1 VIDLHTHILPG
12 LDDGARTVEDA
23 FEMARR
29 CVREGVTAVAAT
41 PHVRDDY
48 PTSADVMLR
57 TVRALQRALDQH
69 NVPLVVLPG
78 AEVAVDWISRL
89 HETELRRLTLAGGG
103 RYLLVETPYRGWP
116 VDLLEHVL
124 RLRVAGFTPVLA
136 HPERNPVVQATPSV
150 LAPLVQ
156 GGTLVQVTAASLDGR
171 LGDPSRDTAQRLV
184 SAGLAHIVASDAH
197 RPRVR
202 AAGLLAAVDAIRDE
216 ALARWLVSD
225 VPHALVQD
233 RPLPPRPR
241 SR

>member
-1 VIDLHTHILPG
+1 
-12 LDDGARTVEDA
+12 
-23 FEMARR
+23 MARR
-29 CVREGVTAVAAT
+29 CVGEGVTAVAAT

-57 TVRALQRALDQH
+57 TVAALQRVLDEQ

-78 AEVAVDWISRL
+78 AEVAVDRIMRL

-124 RLRVAGFTPVLA
+124 GLRVAGFTPVLA

-171 LGDPSRDTAQRLV
+171 LGPASRVTGHHLV
-184 SAGLAHIVASDAH
+184 AAELAHIVASDAH

-202 AAGLLAAVDAIRDE
+202 SAGLLAAVDAIRDDV
-216 ALARWLVSD
+216 LARWLVSD
-225 VPHALVQD
+225 VPRALVQGG
-233 RPLPPRPR
+233 PLPPRPR
-241 SR
+241 

>member
-12 LDDGARTVEDA
+12 LDDGARTLEDA
-23 FEMARR
+23 LEMARR

-57 TVRALQRALDQH
+57 TVRALQRALDAE

-78 AEVAVDWISRL
+78 AEVAVEWITRL
-89 HETELRRLTLAGGG
+89 HETELRRLALAGGG

-116 VDLLEHVL
+116 VDLLEQVL
-124 RLRVAGFTPVLA
+124 ALRAAGFIPVLA

-171 LGDPSRDTAQRLV
+171 LGAASRDTAQRLV
-184 SAGLAHIVASDAH
+184 ASGLAHVIASDAH

-202 AAGLLAAVDAIRDE
+202 AAGLLAAVDAIRDD

-225 VPHALVQD
+225 VPRALVQGG
-233 RPLPPRPR
+233 PLPPRPR